1 MRPFTERWYGRL
13 HASSNA
19 ELLRHDSGLDGQT
32 GNGLRIM
39 TRTAVTSGSNLEIS
53 VDQLGNDAI
62 VRPSGRI
69 NVDSSPDLRDC
80 LLAILSTEPLPRA
93 ITVDLAGVPYI
104 ETSGIASLIEALR
117 MARHHRTI
125 FCLQGLSGAVL
136 RLFEVTGVLSLF
148 EASDCKEKVS

>member
-1 MRPFTERWYGRL
+1 MRPCIERCCGRL
-13 HASSNA
+13 HASSSA
-19 ELLRHDSGLDGQT
+19 ERVRHDSGLY
-32 GNGLRIM
+32 GNELRIV

-80 LLAILSTEPLPRA
+80 LLAILSAEPLPRA

-104 ETSGIASLIEALR
+104 DTSGIATLIEALR
-117 MARHHRTI
+117 IARHHQTG
-125 FCLQGLSGAVL
+125 FYLQGLNGSVL
-136 RLFEVTGVLSLF
+136 RLFEVTGVLTLF
-148 EASDCKEKVS
+148 EPRGNEEKVS